1 MAFGAHRVFLV
12 ARQAGDIP
20 GRRPEALEPDEET
33 GASVGREA
41 TTTASMCLPG
51 EQEHRLGTDILV
63 HKIKGVHVADW
74 QVQLPGKDGQ
84 AVVENPPDFVVQD
97 GMEHFNKLQLGRR
110 VHLTQL
116 DHDVSDP
123 D

>member
-41 TTTASMCLPG
+41 TTCQIT
-51 EQEHRLGTDILV
+51 
-63 HKIKGVHVADW
+63 
-74 QVQLPGKDGQ
+74 
-84 AVVENPPDFVVQD
+84 
-97 GMEHFNKLQLGRR
+97 
-110 VHLTQL
+110 
-116 DHDVSDP
+116 
-123 D
+123 